1 MEEKIHSIGSTETFE
16 GISCGIDV
24 SAEPQSSQLSDQM
37 LTSPSVPFD
46 GAVMRKRKHPQLVTS
61 IEIDDTKRILI
72 AKEDEKLALLRE
84 IKENLASIG
93 NVLQLLPEMFQSQ
106 ATIINLLVQQSF
118 PFVAPSRFPTISP
131 PSNVP

>member
-1 MEEKIHSIGSTETFE
+1 MIYLVNKACIGLEMMSQRSGLTFVQTQTSNRGQNKICQKTGGGPADAELTPLEEKIHSIRGTETFE

-46 GAVMRKRKHPQLVTS
+46 GAVSRKRKHPRLVTS

-72 AKEDEKLALLRE
+72 AKEDEKLALLR
-84 IKENLASIG
+84 
-93 NVLQLLPEMFQSQ
+93 
-106 ATIINLLVQQSF
+106 
-118 PFVAPSRFPTISP
+118 
-131 PSNVP
+131 